1 MRKYVESP
9 NNTELFVLYGPSG
22 TGKTSIMAMAAKQAY
37 GWTKSGQIPVV
48 VIR

>member
-9 NNTELFVLYGPSG
+9 NNTEPFVLHGSSG

-37 GWTKSGQIPVV
+37 GWSKGFSPVV